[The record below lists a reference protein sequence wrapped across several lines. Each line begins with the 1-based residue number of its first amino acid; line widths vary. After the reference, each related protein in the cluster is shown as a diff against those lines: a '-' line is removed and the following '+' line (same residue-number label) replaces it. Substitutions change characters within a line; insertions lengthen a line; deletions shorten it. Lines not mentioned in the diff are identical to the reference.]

1 MIFKI
6 KNRRIDQKSEPL
18 IIAEIGINHNG
29 NLDHAIAIADSAI
42 KSGVEVLKHQTHIP
56 DEEMSLEARK
66 AIPGN
71 SSKSIY
77 QIIKSC
83 TLVFFIFVSIA
94 WLLQI
99 SRLFNYLGNLQIEF
113 IKIFNYSIE

>member
-6 KNRRIDQKSEPL
+6 ANRIIGPNHDPV

-42 KSGVEVLKHQTHIP
+42 KSGAEILKHQTHIP
-56 DEEMSLEARK
+56 DEEMSLEAQK

-71 SSKSIY
+71 SKKSIY
-77 QIIKSC
+77 
-83 TLVFFIFVSIA
+83 
-94 WLLQI
+94 
-99 SRLFNYLGNLQIEF
+99 
-113 IKIFNYSIE
+113 